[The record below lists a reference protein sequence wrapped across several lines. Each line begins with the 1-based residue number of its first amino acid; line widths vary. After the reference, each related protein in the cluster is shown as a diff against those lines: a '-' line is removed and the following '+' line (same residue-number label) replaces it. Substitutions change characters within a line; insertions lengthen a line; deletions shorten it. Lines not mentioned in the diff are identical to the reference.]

1 MILNLKL
8 QINFGAWDLK
18 FGERTMADL
27 NQLQK
32 EINIQFKD
40 RNLLQSSLT
49 HRSYLNENRSWPLPH
64 NERLEFL
71 GDAVLELITTEYLYR
86 NFPNPE
92 GELTNLRSALV
103 NYKMLAEIA
112 ASIHLDKYIMLSK
125 GEAKDL
131 GRARQVILANAIEAL
146 IGAIYLDQGFQVSVE
161 FVHKFVIG
169 QLAAIV
175 SGGKV
180 LDPKSKFQ
188 ELTQEKLGVTPHYKV
203 LAEWGPDHNKQF
215 EVGVFVQERQV
226 AKGQGSSKQEA
237 EISAAENGLKVWD
250 EK

>member
-1 MILNLKL
+1 
-8 QINFGAWDLK
+8 
-18 FGERTMADL
+18 MADL
-27 NQLQK
+27 HQLEK
-32 EINIQFKD
+32 EINIKFND

-49 HRSYLNENRSWPLPH
+49 HRSYLNENRSWPLAH

-103 NYKMLAEIA
+103 NYKMLSEIA
-112 ASIHLDKYIMLSK
+112 SSINLDKYIMLSK

-146 IGAIYLDQGFQVSVE
+146 IGAIYLDAGFQASVE
-161 FVHKFVIG
+161 FVNKFIIG

-188 ELTQEKLGVTPHYKV
+188 ELTQEKMGVTPHYKV

-215 EVGVFVQERQV
+215 EVGVFVQEKQM